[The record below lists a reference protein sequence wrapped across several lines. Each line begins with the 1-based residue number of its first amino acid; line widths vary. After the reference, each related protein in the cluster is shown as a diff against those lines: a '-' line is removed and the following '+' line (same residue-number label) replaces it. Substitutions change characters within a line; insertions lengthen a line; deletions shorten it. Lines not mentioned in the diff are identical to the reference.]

1 MRWLLEGPWRA
12 SLRRKDWWVKV
23 LRLTSF
29 HEQPLLKLLSRT
41 RRRGQGVGCLPPQS
55 IYCASVEGVGCLRGV
70 GVMCSYHV
78 ELPHVFLPVSDGW
91 YFRSLLRRSVRG
103 QTSCQDMWCGR

>member
-41 RRRGQGVGCLPPQS
+41 RRRGKCRMS
-55 IYCASVEGVGCLRGV
+55 ATTI
-70 GVMCSYHV
+70 H
-78 ELPHVFLPVSDGW
+78 
-91 YFRSLLRRSVRG
+91 LLR
-103 QTSCQDMWCGR
+103 QC